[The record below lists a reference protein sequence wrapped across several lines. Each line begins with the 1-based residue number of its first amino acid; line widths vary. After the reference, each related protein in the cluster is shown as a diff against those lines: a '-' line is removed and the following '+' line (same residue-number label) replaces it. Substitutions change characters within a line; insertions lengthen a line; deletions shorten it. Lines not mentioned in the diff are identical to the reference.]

1 MNPFTQDS
9 TASIASLGERRVI
22 AAIRRWLGSSSPK
35 APFGLGDDCAVVP
48 PSNGPQLLT
57 VDPVIYGQHFDDKVS
72 PAAAGAKLFKRN
84 LSDIAAMGG
93 IPRFAVIALAID
105 PCVRI
110 RWLELFYRS
119 IARISRTYDVPIV
132 GGDVA
137 ELSGGIVA
145 TLTLLGAASPQN
157 RRILTRSG
165 AHAGDWIC
173 VTGHI
178 GGSRQSHH
186 WSFTPRLEEGKWL
199 AGRSEVVAMM
209 DVSDGLAKDLGALT
223 PADTIARLDPREVP
237 ISRHAR
243 VASRSSGRTPMA
255 HALGDGEDYELAFV
269 IRHSSDFASFSQAW
283 RRKFPRVQLSRIGRF
298 FKCSAAAAVP
308 AGWIDAENYGGFEHL
323 RLMSRS
329 RRRRDLKRKLM

>member
-132 GGDVA
+132 GGMSPSSQA
-137 ELSGGIVA
+137 ALSRHSRSWGPRAHKIA
-145 TLTLLGAASPQN
+145 ASSRGAA
-157 RRILTRSG
+157 RMR
-165 AHAGDWIC
+165 A
-173 VTGHI
+173 TG
-178 GGSRQSHH
+178 
-186 WSFTPRLEEGKWL
+186 
-199 AGRSEVVAMM
+199 
-209 DVSDGLAKDLGALT
+209 
-223 PADTIARLDPREVP
+223 
-237 ISRHAR
+237 
-243 VASRSSGRTPMA
+243 
-255 HALGDGEDYELAFV
+255 
-269 IRHSSDFASFSQAW
+269 
-283 RRKFPRVQLSRIGRF
+283 
-298 FKCSAAAAVP
+298 SA
-308 AGWIDAENYGGFEHL
+308 
-323 RLMSRS
+323 
-329 RRRRDLKRKLM
+329 